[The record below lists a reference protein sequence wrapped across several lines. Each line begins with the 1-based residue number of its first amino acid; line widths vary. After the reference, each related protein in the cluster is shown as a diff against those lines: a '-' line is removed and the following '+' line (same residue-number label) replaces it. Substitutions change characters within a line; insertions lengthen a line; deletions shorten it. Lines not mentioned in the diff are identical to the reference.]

1 MTSLIKI
8 ALPFVVEISPIF
20 IADNTPLSV
29 LILATTSPIET
40 QLLPMVLF
48 SSPHVITPTFIA
60 DPLVVI
66 KSPPILIAVPLVVVK
81 SPPILIPL
89 LSPITLFLTNI
100 AESLLDV
107 TEPLIYM
114 ADASDIIELSTVIA
128 LPFFDSIRPL
138 IVIASEFVAVTLPF
152 SYTAFSYV
160 DI

>member
-1 MTSLIKI
+1 MI
-8 ALPFVVEISPIF
+8 APIFRAELLFAVIEAIVIASPPSTVTAPIF
-20 IADNTPLSV
+20 IALNTPSLV
-29 LILATTSPIET
+29 LILATTLPVEM
-40 QLLPMVLF
+40 QLSVILVDSLPHATF
-48 SSPHVITPTFIA
+48 PTFIA
-60 DPLVVI
+60 DP
-66 KSPPILIAVPLVVVK
+66 PVVVK

-100 AESLLDV
+100 AESLFAV
-107 TEPLIYM
+107 TEPLIYT
-114 ADASDIIELSTVIA
+114 ADASDIIELSTVIP